1 MVRNRSEM
9 GRTFFFIK
17 PGAVKRQLV
26 GEVISRIEKKGL
38 KIVALKMVELTQKEA
53 EELYSVHKGKKF
65 FKELVNYVTSGPIVA
80 AIVEGRDA
88 VNVVRRMIGATDPVK
103 AQPGTIRGDLGL
115 DLTDNVIHASD
126 SKENYLREKKII
138 FPEVG
143 ES

>member
-1 MVRNRSEM
+1 ME
-9 GRTFFFIK
+9 RTFFFIK

-26 GEVISRIEKKGL
+26 GEVISRIERKGL
-38 KIVALKMVELTQKEA
+38 KIVALKMVKLTQKEA

-65 FKELVNYVTSGPIVA
+65 FEELVNYVTSGPIVA

-115 DLTDNVIHASD
+115 NLTDNVIHASD
-126 SKENYLREKKII
+126 SKENYLREKKVI